1 MQFYTMVTN
10 RLYLFVCVFFVGTVY
25 GQQIKPIFP
34 VPSAKQLAWQ
44 DLEYYGFIHFNMNTF
59 TNVEWGEGKEDPQL
73 FNPTQLDC
81 NQWARIARAAGMKG
95 LILTAKHHDGFSLY
109 PSKYT
114 SHSVVKSPWKNGQGD
129 VVRELANACKKYGLK
144 LGIYLSPWDRFH
156 PAYGTDTYNQVY
168 ANMQKELLTQY
179 GPIFEFW
186 YDGANGEGPNG
197 KKQVYDW
204 PLFHSMVNKYQPQAV
219 QFSDSGPDIRWVGN
233 ERGYAYETTWS
244 PLNRDEI
251 YPGYPKFD
259 DYRNGQEN
267 GKHWVAAEVDV
278 SIRPGWYYHPEQ
290 DNKVKSPDS
299 LMKIYVA
306 SVGRNA
312 NLLLNIP
319 VDTRGLIHPND
330 SASMMGFKQ
339 LRDQNLVNL
348 IKPSDQIFASSSMKE
363 HTINLVRDVN
373 KKSFWAAGAQDL
385 HPLLTFS
392 PQIPLLLNAII
403 LQEPISL
410 GQRVKRFSVLLTD
423 EKGQVEEVYGYTIGN
438 KRILPF
444 KERKIKSIQVKFLD
458 ARGQIL
464 ISNFEVLRLT
474 SQRNEP
480 LYH

>member
-1 MQFYTMVTN
+1 MKLKILLLIFIPLLSFAQN
-10 RLYLFVCVFFVGTVY
+10 I
-25 GQQIKPIFP
+25 QPILP
-34 VPSAKQLAWQ
+34 IPSQKQLNWQ
-44 DLEYYGFIHFNMNTF
+44 ALEYYGFIHFNMNTF
-59 TNVEWGEGKEDPQL
+59 TNVEWGEGKESPKL
-73 FNPTQLDC
+73 FNPTALDC
-81 NQWARIARAAGMKG
+81 NQWARIAKESGMKG
-95 LILTAKHHDGFSLY
+95 LIITAKHHDGFALY

-114 SHSVVKSPWKNGQGD
+114 SHSVAKSPWKNGKGD
-129 VVRELANACKKYGLK
+129 VIKELSQACKKYGLK

-156 PAYGTDTYNQVY
+156 PAYGTDEYNEVY
-168 ANMQKELLTQY
+168 SYMQKELLTQY

-204 PLFHSMVNKYQPQAV
+204 PLFHGMVNKYQPEAV

-244 PLNRDEI
+244 PINRDEI

-259 DYRNGQEN
+259 NYRNGQQN
-267 GKHWVAAEVDV
+267 GTHWVAPEVDV

-339 LRDQNLVNL
+339 IRDQSLVNL
-348 IKPSDQIFASSSMKE
+348 LTKSDVISTSSQFGKYATS
-363 HTINLVRDVN
+363 NLRDKN
-373 KKSFWAAGAQDL
+373 PKSFWAAQPTDKQAYIHVDL
-385 HPLLTFS
+385 KNSVLMNALL
-392 PQIPLLLNAII
+392 I
-403 LQEPISL
+403 QEPIAL
-410 GQRVKRFSVLLTD
+410 GQRIIQFSVDLTD
-423 EKGQVEEVYGYTIGN
+423 ENGKKETISGKTIGN
-438 KRILPF
+438 KRILTF
-444 KERKIKSIQVKFLD
+444 KERKIKSIQVNFLD
-458 ARGQIL
+458 AKGQIL
-464 ISNFEVLRLT
+464 ISNLELLRIT
-474 SQRNEP
+474 SIRNES
-480 LYH
+480 LFR

>member
-1 MQFYTMVTN
+1 MVTK
-10 RLYLFVCVFFVGTVY
+10 RILFIVLALLAGRMY
-25 GQQIKPIFP
+25 GQQIKPVLPI
-34 VPSAKQLAWQ
+34 PSAKQLAWQ
-44 DLEYYGFIHFNMNTF
+44 ELEYYGFIHFNMNTF
-59 TNVEWGEGKEDPQL
+59 TNVEWGEGKEDPKL
-73 FNPTQLDC
+73 FKPTQLDC
-81 NQWARIARAAGMKG
+81 NQWARIAQAAGMKG
-95 LILTAKHHDGFSLY
+95 LIITAKHHDGFSLY

-114 SHSVVKSPWKNGQGD
+114 THSVVKSPWKNGKGD
-129 VVRELANACKKYGLK
+129 VVRELSDACKRYGLK

-156 PAYGTDTYNQVY
+156 PEYGTDSYNQVY

-204 PLFHSMVNKYQPQAV
+204 PLFHSMVTKFQPQAV

-233 ERGYAYETTWS
+233 ERGYAYESMWS

-259 DYRNGQEN
+259 DYRQGQEN
-267 GKHWVAAEVDV
+267 GNYWVAPEVDV

-330 SASMMGFKQ
+330 SASMMGFKHI
-339 LRDQNLVNL
+339 RDQSLVNL
-348 IKPSDQIFASSSMKE
+348 VKPEDKINASSRANGHPIS
-363 HTINLVRDVN
+363 LVHDAN
-373 KKSFWAAGAQDL
+373 KRSFWAAD
-385 HPLLTFS
+385 TKD
-392 PQIPLLLNAII
+392 LNATFTYVPKNSIRMNAI
-403 LQEPISL
+403 VLQEPIQL
-410 GQRVKRFSVLLTD
+410 GQRVKRFDVILLD
-423 EKGQVEEVYGYTIGN
+423 DMGQEEVLVGYTIGN

-444 KERKIKSIQVKFLD
+444 RERKIKSIQVKFLD
-458 ARGQIL
+458 ARGQVL
-464 ISNFEVLRLT
+464 ISNFEALRIT
-474 SQRNEP
+474 SQHNEP
-480 LYH
+480 LYR